1 MVLETRWTYLG
12 HGSSMENVGTLLM
25 VQRLLEM
32 ITERKRLNFYKPI
45 YCCIQKNPSR
55 LISKKLGRKDF
66 SMEQLSIDFSMLPYK
81 QKNSISITQ

>member
-1 MVLETRWTYLG
+1 MFFILETGLSLFWGRFFPSFQFL
-12 HGSSMENVGTLLM
+12 
-25 VQRLLEM
+25 
-32 ITERKRLNFYKPI
+32 
-45 YCCIQKNPSR
+45 CCIQKNPSR